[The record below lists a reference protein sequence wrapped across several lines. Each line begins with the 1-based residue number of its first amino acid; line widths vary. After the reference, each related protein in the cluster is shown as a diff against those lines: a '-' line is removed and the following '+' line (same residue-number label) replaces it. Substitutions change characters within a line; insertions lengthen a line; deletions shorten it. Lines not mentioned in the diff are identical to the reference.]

1 MELLTVQ
8 RLLLPGILAAALVL
22 ASAASAACGSSGGS
36 DGTATSPPAVSNV
49 GELAITVY
57 KSPTCG
63 CCSGW
68 EEYLR
73 EHGFSVTSVPTD
85 DMDSVKGEHGIPED
99 MQSCHTAVI
108 GDYYIEGHV
117 PIEAIM
123 QLLEEQPAID
133 GIALP
138 GMPAGSP
145 GMSGEKEGPFT
156 VYAISEDE
164 TSAFGEF

>member
-1 MELLTVQ
+1 MR
-8 RLLLPGILAAALVL
+8 RLLIPGVLVATLVL
-22 ASAASAACGSSGGS
+22 SSLISAACGSGPG
-36 DGTATSPPAVSNV
+36 GTATSPPSVSNV

-73 EHGFSVTSVPTD
+73 QHGFQVTSIPTD
-85 DMDSVKGEHGIPED
+85 DMDSVKSDHGIPED

-117 PIEAIM
+117 PVEAIM
-123 QLLEEQPAID
+123 QLLEGQPAID

-145 GMSGEKEGPFT
+145 GMSGEKEGPLT
-156 VYAISEDE
+156 IYAITEGVV
-164 TSAFGEF
+164 AEFAEI